1 MDHVAHRRT
10 TPAAHLDESYVL
22 SVETSEL
29 VLNTYVC
36 VGYLCQSLTL
46 MRLMV
51 LILLFVLRTWI
62 FMFVFDI
69 YVCDDICD
77 IYICGV
83 YVVSFVSLDGI
94 EKTNKKVYT
103 GHLPSVT
110 LGKEVLCRVSWP

>member
-1 MDHVAHRRT
+1 MDRPAHRRT
-10 TPAAHLDESYVL
+10 TPATHLDESYVL

-51 LILLFVLRTWI
+51 LILMFVLRTWI

-69 YVCDDICD
+69 YVRDDICD
-77 IYICGV
+77 V

-103 GHLPSVT
+103 GHFA
-110 LGKEVLCRVSWP
+110 EC